1 MRARVLSAAIVFGSL
16 LAASSA
22 SAQTAGF
29 QLDRFEP
36 SERGSD
42 WFTLDSLDLRGS
54 ARPAFG
60 VVGDYNVRPLVIYD
74 QNGNIRES
82 VVRNQFI
89 LHAGAAFVFLN
100 RFRIAADM
108 PFQIFADGHQGELN
122 GVQYNPPAN
131 DQALGDLRLSVDAR
145 LFGEYGDVATL
156 AIGAQVSLP
165 TGSQDNYM
173 SDGQVRFMPRAVL
186 AGDIG
191 PHSIGF
197 AYSARVGVQY
207 RGNSNSIDGGAI
219 DSEFNFGASAGLRA
233 FDHALLIGPEVY
245 GSTTFDNAFDK
256 QSTPL
261 EALLGP
267 HIFLNNGLRF
277 GAGIG
282 TGLTRGFGS
291 PIARTVF
298 NIEFVPPVAAPPP
311 PDRDHDGIID
321 SEDACPD
328 VPGVRSNDP
337 AKNGCPLPKDRD
349 GDGITDDVDACPDT
363 PGVASDDPK
372 KNGCP
377 SDRDHDG
384 ILDQQDACP
393 DTPGVNNPDPKK
405 NGCPPDRDGDGV
417 LDANDACPDTP
428 GVPSTNP
435 KYNGC
440 PDDID
445 GDGIKNDVDA
455 CPEEKGLPNADPAKN
470 GCPTAF
476 VANGQI
482 KILDQVRFKT
492 NSAAIVV
499 GKDSDDILEAVLKV
513 LNDHPE
519 IKMVSVEGHT
529 DNTGKAAHNKTL
541 SAARAASVVAWLTKH
556 GIDKARLSSVGY
568 GQERP
573 IADNTTTEGKA
584 ANRRVEFH
592 IVEDKK

>member
-1 MRARVLSAAIVFGSL
+1 MRARLLSAAIVFGSL

-22 SAQTAGF
+22 SAQQAGF

-42 WFTLDSLDLRGS
+42 WFTLDSLDLRGT

-74 QNGNIRES
+74 NNGDIKAS

-108 PFQIFADGHQGELN
+108 PFQLFADGHQGTLN

-131 DQALGDLRLSVDAR
+131 DQALGDLRLSADAR

-156 AIGAQVSLP
+156 AIGAQISLP

-173 SDGQVRFMPRAVL
+173 SDGQVRILPRAVL

-191 PHSIGF
+191 PI
-197 AYSARVGVQY
+197 AYSARVGIQY
-207 RGNSNSIDGGAI
+207 RGNSNQIDGGAI
-219 DSEFNFGASAGLRA
+219 DSDFNFGASAGLRA
-233 FDHALLIGPEVY
+233 FDKALLIGPEIY

-261 EALLGP
+261 ELLFGP
-267 HIFLNNGLRF
+267 HIFLKNGLRF
-277 GAGIG
+277 GAGAG

-291 PIARTVF
+291 PIARALF
-298 NIEFVPPVAAPPP
+298 NIEYVLPVSAPPP

-328 VPGVRSNDP
+328 VPGVRSDDP

-349 GDGITDDVDACPDT
+349 GDGIFDNVDACPDT

-393 DTPGVNNPDPKK
+393 DTPGVNDPDPKK
-405 NGCPPDRDGDGV
+405 NGCPPDRDNDGIY
-417 LDANDACPDTP
+417 DADDACPDTP
-428 GVPSTNP
+428 GVKSSNP

-440 PDDID
+440 PADID
-445 GDGIKNDVDA
+445 GDGILNDVDA
-455 CPEEKGLPNADPAKN
+455 CPEEKGMPNADPAKN
-470 GCPTAF
+470 GCPTAY
-476 VANGQI
+476 VQNGQI
-482 KILDQVRFKT
+482 KILDQVKFKT

-499 GKDSDDILEAVLKV
+499 GKDSDDILQAVQKILK
-513 LNDHPE
+513 DHPE
-519 IKMVSVEGHT
+519 IKKVSVEGHT
-529 DNTGKAAHNKTL
+529 DSTGSAAHNKTL
-541 SAARAASVVAWLTKH
+541 SAARAASVVTWLTKH
-556 GIDKARLSSVGY
+556 GIDKSRLSSIGY

-573 IADNTTTEGKA
+573 IADNSTPEGKA

-592 IVEDKK
+592 IVEDNNK

>member
-1 MRARVLSAAIVFGSL
+1 MRARALSTAIIITGL
-16 LAASSA
+16 LVASSA
-22 SAQTAGF
+22 NAQVAPGF
-29 QLDRFEP
+29 TVDRFEP

-42 WFTLDSLDLRGS
+42 WFTLDSLDMRGN

-74 QNGNIRES
+74 GNGNIKES
-82 VVRNQFI
+82 VIRNQFI

-108 PFQIFADGHQGELN
+108 PFQLFADGHEGFLN

-131 DQALGDLRLSVDAR
+131 DQALGDLRLSADMR
-145 LFGEYGDVATL
+145 LFGEYGDVITL

-173 SDGQVRFMPRAVL
+173 SDGQVRFMPRAVV
-186 AGDIG
+186 AGDVG
-191 PHSIGF
+191 PV
-197 AYSARVGVQY
+197 AYSARLGIQY
-207 RGNSNSIDGGAI
+207 RGNSNSVDGAAI
-219 DSEFNFGASAGLRA
+219 DSEFNFAGSVGLRA

-245 GSTTFDNAFDK
+245 GSTTFDNAFDL

-298 NIEFVPPVAAPPP
+298 NIEFVPPYEKPVT
-311 PDRDHDGIID
+311 DRDGDGIPD
-321 SEDACPD
+321 EKDACPD
-328 VPGVRSNDP
+328 VPGVGSSDP
-337 AKNGCPLPKDRD
+337 AKNGCPLPPPPGDRD
-349 GDGITDDVDACPDT
+349 HDGITDDQDACPDT
-363 PGVASDDPK
+363 PGVKSDDPS

-393 DTPGVNNPDPKK
+393 DVAGVNDPDPKK
-405 NGCPPDRDGDGV
+405 NGCPPDKDNDGI
-417 LDANDACPDTP
+417 LDADDACPDTP
-428 GVPSTNP
+428 GVKSSNP

-440 PDDID
+440 PADID
-445 GDGIKNDVDA
+445 GDGILNDVDA

-470 GCPTAF
+470 GCPRAY
-476 VANGQI
+476 VQAGQI

-499 GKDSDDILEAVLKV
+499 GKDSDDILQAVLKI
-513 LNDHPE
+513 LQDHPE
-519 IKMVSVEGHT
+519 IHMVSVEGHT
-529 DNTGKAAHNKTL
+529 DNTGTAKHNKTL
-541 SAARAASVVAWLTKH
+541 SAARAASVVQWLIKH

-573 IADNTTTEGKA
+573 IGDNTTPEGKA

>member
-1 MRARVLSAAIVFGSL
+1 MRIHAISASVVLAGL

-22 SAQTAGF
+22 SAQQAGF
-29 QLDRFEP
+29 AVDRFEP

-74 QNGNIRES
+74 GNGNIKES

-108 PFQIFADGHQGELN
+108 PFQIFADGHQGTVG
-122 GVQYNPPAN
+122 GVQFNPPAN
-131 DQALGDLRLSVDAR
+131 DQALGDLRLSADAR

-186 AGDIG
+186 AGDVG
-191 PHSIGF
+191 PI
-197 AYSARVGVQY
+197 AYSARLGIQY
-207 RGNSNSIDGGAI
+207 RGLGGNFGGNAI
-219 DSEFNFGASAGLRA
+219 DSEFNFGGSVGIRA

-261 EALLGP
+261 EAVLGP
-267 HIFLNNGLRF
+267 HIFLKNGLRF

-291 PIARTVF
+291 PIERTLVS
-298 NIEFVPPVAAPPP
+298 IEFVPPYEKPVTDRDGDGIPDEKDACPDVPGVGSPDPAKNGCPPP
-311 PDRDHDGIID
+311 PPPSDRDHDGIID
-321 SEDACPD
+321 DEDACPD
-328 VPGVRSNDP
+328 VAGV
-337 AKNGCPLPKDRD
+337 K
-349 GDGITDDVDACPDT
+349 
-363 PGVASDDPK
+363 SDDPK

-377 SDRDHDG
+377 SDRDNDG
-384 ILDQQDACP
+384 IIDTQDACP
-393 DTPGVNNPDPKK
+393 DVAGVKSDDPKK
-405 NGCPPDRDGDGV
+405 NGCPPDRDNDGI
-417 LDANDACPDTP
+417 LDADDACPDTP
-428 GVPSTNP
+428 GVKSSTP

-440 PDDID
+440 PADVD
-445 GDGIKNDVDA
+445 GDGILNDVDA
-455 CPEEKGLPNADPAKN
+455 CPEEKGLPNADPKKN
-470 GCPTAF
+470 GCPRAY
-476 VANGQI
+476 VQAGQI
-482 KILDQVRFKT
+482 RILDQVKFKT
-492 NSAAIVV
+492 DSAAIVV
-499 GKDSDDILEAVLKV
+499 GKDSDDILQAVLKI
-513 LNDHPE
+513 LQDHTE
-519 IKMVSVEGHT
+519 IHAVSIEGHT

-541 SAARAASVVAWLTKH
+541 SAARAKSVMTWLIKH
-556 GIDKARLSSVGY
+556 GIDKSRLTSVGF

-573 IADNTTTEGKA
+573 IGDNTTAEGKA